1 MKHDEFIKQV
11 QNRARLTTR
20 EEAEVATRAVLETL
34 TERLAGNEPYK
45 VASQLPQELAAYLK
59 DTADVETKYTLD
71 EFLTMVGR
79 RESVDLSQANLHSRV
94 VMEVLEEAISAGE
107 VKDFRTQLP
116 PEYDSL
122 FTKS

>member
-1 MKHDEFIKQV
+1 MKHDEFIGQV
-11 QNRARLTTR
+11 QNRAGLTSR

-34 TERLAGNEPYK
+34 AERLAGNEPFK
-45 VASQLPQELAAYLK
+45 VASQLPKELAAYLK

-79 RESVDLSQANLHSRV
+79 RENVDLSQATAHSRA
-94 VMEVLEEAISAGE
+94 VMEVLVEAISAGE

-122 FTKS
+122 FTEN